1 MALKRDLE
9 VVTHALRG
17 WNRNKRGSEKAQAAP
32 GVARTCQH
40 RASFPSPRARAT
52 TSCTPRARVSK
63 TCRAPG
69 VPALRVEGAAAR
81 PEVTRPARGGHAAH
95 RSTPFWGE
103 AKENTGTVAT
113 ARAGR
118 AGAGGGPS
126 HRPNPGLAGPYRSG
140 SGSPPQC
147 CGPRTRTK
155 APPFRG
161 RVHLGF
167 LLHRGLLASR
177 SLGPAAATLAARAAA
192 TAWN

>member
-1 MALKRDLE
+1 MVRTGTKGARRNQRDCG
-9 VVTHALRG
+9 RG
-17 WNRNKRGSEKAQAAP
+17 PHVQFG
-32 GVARTCQH
+32 ARF
-40 RASFPSPRARAT
+40 SNRARAS
-52 TSCTPRARVSK
+52 TSTHCYGARLSK
-63 TCRAPG
+63 TCRARG
-69 VPALRVEGAAAR
+69 VPLREEGAAAR
-81 PEVTRPARGGHAAH
+81 PEVTRRAGVGHAPH
-95 RSTPFWGE
+95 PSTPFSGE
-103 AKENTGTVAT
+103 EKENTKTVAT

-118 AGAGGGPS
+118 AGDGGSTS

-167 LLHRGLLASR
+167 LLHRGELASR
-177 SLGPAAATLAARAAA
+177 SLGPAAATPAAPAAA

>member
-1 MALKRDLE
+1 MEWEQKG
-9 VVTHALRG
+9 LRVSTG
-17 WNRNKRGSEKAQAAP
+17 GPRRGPHVSVP
-32 GVARTCQH
+32 GLLFQ
-40 RASFPSPRARAT
+40 PRARAT
-52 TSCTPRARVSK
+52 TSSTPRARGSRK
-63 TCRAPG
+63 RAALRG

-81 PEVTRPARGGHAAH
+81 PEVTRPARGGHPAH
-95 RSTPFWGE
+95 PSTPFWGE
-103 AKENTGTVAT
+103 AKENRDRTT

-118 AGAGGGPS
+118 AGDGGGPS
-126 HRPNPGLAGPYRSG
+126 HRHNPGLAGPYRSG

-161 RVHLGF
+161 TVHLGF